1 MRIALSTNWNNA
13 RLDDGAAIADEAI
26 ALGFDAL
33 ELGFR
38 TMPEQ
43 LPGFKSRLDQIP
55 VDSVHAYCPVP
66 IGAPSGHPELHQLAH
81 HDAEERALARLLLKK
96 TIECAVDLGAKVVVT
111 HAGYAELDGLFVN
124 LDSSVLRRHAK
135 GKDDKP
141 DVTRPAYVKHLAKA
155 HVRRKKRG
163 RKLLEVFRRE
173 LDAVIPELEKTHL
186 TLALENLPSLEGFP
200 NAEEAEALMKDLAGA
215 PVRLWFDTGH
225 ARVRASFKWDD
236 PETDIANRFAPYVC
250 GMHLNDVKDFHDDHR
265 QPGWG
270 NVDFAALKPLAQ
282 RDILR
287 VFEPHE
293 PVTFEELKISLATI
307 RRLWA

>member
-1 MRIALSTNWNNA
+1 MRFALSTNWNNA

-43 LPGFKSRLDQIP
+43 IAGFKSRLDQIP

-81 HDAEERALARLLLKK
+81 HDEDERALARMLLKK
-96 TIECAVDLGAKVVVT
+96 TLACAADLGAKVVVT
-111 HAGYAELDGLFVN
+111 HAGYADLNGLFAK
-124 LDSSVLRRHAK
+124 LDSSVLRELVINPD
-135 GKDDKP
+135 GVP
-141 DVTRPAYVKHLAKA
+141 DVKQPVYAKRLAKA
-155 HVRRKKRG
+155 HVRRTKRG

-173 LDAVIPELEKTHL
+173 LDLVIPELEKL
-186 TLALENLPSLEGFP
+186 GITLALENLPSIEGFP

-225 ARVRASFKWDD
+225 ARVRASYLWDD
-236 PETDIANRFAPYVC
+236 PETDIANRDGDRQSLCAVRVRHAPER
-250 GMHLNDVKDFHDDHR
+250 R
-265 QPGWG
+265 QGLPRRPPPARLGQG
-270 NVDFAALKPLAQ
+270 GLRRAQAARPARYPARLRTARTGEIQRAEGKP
-282 RDILR
+282 
-287 VFEPHE
+287 
-293 PVTFEELKISLATI
+293 
-307 RRLWA
+307 